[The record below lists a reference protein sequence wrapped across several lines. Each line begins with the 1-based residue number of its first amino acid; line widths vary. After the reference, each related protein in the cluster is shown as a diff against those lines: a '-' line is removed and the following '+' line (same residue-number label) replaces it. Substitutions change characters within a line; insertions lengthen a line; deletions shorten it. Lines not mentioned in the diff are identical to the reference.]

1 MPEVL
6 KKFSH
11 GENMRELVKSLPD
24 PSSSA
29 ISGVTKLMTNTYVS
43 FLFTQIAQGIQSS
56 RKLMTD
62 AYASFPFTQIARG
75 IQWSRLTNLL
85 VFSGREAR
93 LEMARKLMDTYKP
106 KIIRLKRGS
115 IKRLD
120 KSLIIEKTPGGK
132 IILYETPS

>member
-1 MPEVL
+1 
-6 KKFSH
+6 
-11 GENMRELVKSLPD
+11 
-24 PSSSA
+24 
-29 ISGVTKLMTNTYVS
+29 
-43 FLFTQIAQGIQSS
+43 
-56 RKLMTD
+56 MTD

>member
-1 MPEVL
+1 
-6 KKFSH
+6 
-11 GENMRELVKSLPD
+11 MRELVKSLPD

-115 IKRLD
+115 IKLKKPQVEKSSYMRLHLEARG
-120 KSLIIEKTPGGK
+120 SVAIK
-132 IILYETPS
+132 I